1 MLHPHT
7 ANRQIVRPGPD
18 LYMALDQEDEKDI
31 TTKNGMADK
40 LVLEVTWLGRYS
52 TSAGLSMDQHPPFA
66 AKPA

>member
-1 MLHPHT
+1 
-7 ANRQIVRPGPD
+7 
-18 LYMALDQEDEKDI
+18 MALDQEDEKDI